1 MAYLISARLRDS
13 PPLLVEEIS
22 IGRLNE
28 SYEIIVFRRM
38 TSSNSSSSTWTRGP
52 FNWLAGRRVE
62 PMDSPGAF
70 TNREPRSGQE
80 LCRVA
85 ASGPQD
91 VDRAVAAARAA
102 FPAWAALSG

>member
-1 MAYLISARLRDS
+1 MI
-13 PPLLVEEIS
+13 
-22 IGRLNE
+22 E

-70 TNREPRSGQE
+70 TNWEPRSGQE
-80 LCRVA
+80 LCWVA

-102 FPAWAALSG
+102 FPAWAALSGQTNV

>member
-1 MAYLISARLRDS
+1 
-13 PPLLVEEIS
+13 
-22 IGRLNE
+22 
-28 SYEIIVFRRM
+28 
-38 TSSNSSSSTWTRGP
+38 
-52 FNWLAGRRVE
+52 
-62 PMDSPGAF
+62 MDSPGAF

-102 FPAWAALSG
+102 FPAWAATPTGFTLLSFCTTPAEDSNYSPAQNSLWF